1 MNRFMKISMIAVA
14 IVGMTSLSVNTPA
27 EAHHNNNNNAY
38 ANQLAMQMYANNLAI
53 QQQQAA
59 YYGNFHHNCLYN
71 NGYNAAYAQPN
82 LWQRM
87 HLGY

>member
-14 IVGMTSLSVNTPA
+14 IVGMTSLSFNTPA
-27 EAHHNNNNNAY
+27 EAHHNNNNAY